1 MRLIHIPIAA
11 AAFYLGL
18 SISIAPAQQNQL
30 SDPGQQQRHDNM
42 IQTKPGQGG
51 KEEPSSHAP
60 TASET
65 DIFVNGKLVVP
76 GAPAESQTEPAKF
89 SERNARIDAMPIMAY
104 PLGLTDE
111 QKRRIAESVLKSDAP
126 VSDISAK
133 LADILPADTP
143 IMAYP
148 LGLSDEQ
155 KQRIV
160 ESIAKSD
167 APIADISA
175 KPADVLPAG
184 TPVAEL
190 PADAKAAAPMTSDLH
205 FIRTRDKIL
214 LVRATNMVVTGEI
227 AAY

>member
-11 AAFYLGL
+11 VAFYLGL
-18 SISIAPAQQNQL
+18 SISIAPAQQAEL
-30 SDPGQQQRHDNM
+30 SDK
-42 IQTKPGQGG
+42 TKPAQAGT
-51 KEEPSSHAP
+51 EEPTSHVVS
-60 TASET
+60 SET

-89 SERNARIDAMPIMAY
+89 SARNARIDAI
-104 PLGLTDE
+104 
-111 QKRRIAESVLKSDAP
+111 
-126 VSDISAK
+126 
-133 LADILPADTP
+133 P

-167 APIADISA
+167 APVADISA
-175 KPADVLPAG
+175 KPADILPAG

-190 PADAKAAAPMTSDLH
+190 PADVKAAAPMTSDLH

>member
-1 MRLIHIPIAA
+1 MQPQPSGGVVAATHQERPMRLIHIPIAA

-30 SDPGQQQRHDNM
+30 SDPAQQQRHDNM

-51 KEEPSSHAP
+51 KEEPSSHAAT
-60 TASET
+60 TANAT

-143 IMAYP
+143 VQEF
-148 LGLSDEQ
+148 S
-155 KQRIV
+155 
-160 ESIAKSD
+160 
-167 APIADISA
+167 
-175 KPADVLPAG
+175 ADV
-184 TPVAEL
+184 
-190 PADAKAAAPMTSDLH
+190 KAAAPMTSDLH

-214 LVRATNMVVTGEI
+214 LVRAPNMTVTGEI

>member
-11 AAFYLGL
+11 VAFYLGL

-30 SDPGQQQRHDNM
+30 SDPGQQQRHDSM
-42 IQTKPGQGG
+42 IQTKSGQGG
-51 KEEPSSHAP
+51 KEEPSSHAQ
-60 TASET
+60 TASDT
-65 DIFVNGKLVVP
+65 DIFVNGKLVVS

-89 SERNARIDAMPIMAY
+89 SARNARIDA
-104 PLGLTDE
+104 L
-111 QKRRIAESVLKSDAP
+111 
-126 VSDISAK
+126 
-133 LADILPADTP
+133 P

-155 KQRIV
+155 KQRIA

-167 APIADISA
+167 APVADISA
-175 KPADVLPAG
+175 KPGDVLPAD

-190 PADAKAAAPMTSDLH
+190 PADVKSAPLITSDLH

-214 LVRATNMVVTGEI
+214 LVRAPHMVVTGEI